1 MSSDATSPLRVGTHG
16 CRIAALAALFAVC
29 AAPAL
34 AANGDAKFDVLYA
47 KNGKSYQGA
56 VVDETPAEVRF
67 QIVQR
72 KAGRPTVVFQVSFPR
87 GDIKKLDK
95 LAGKE
100 REELLSRIAAIHP
113 VEEMAGLLK
122 PAVFVADKKK
132 GRTVTRG
139 LNYDSDAFSLASN
152 ANEEI
157 VRRAAVRM
165 EQIYAAYAFYLPPVA
180 RPAKLNSITTIY
192 LVQSAAEYENML
204 KRDVFNP
211 AVYYDTGGQNEIV
224 AGSELE
230 EFGKRLAEVRRG
242 HAELLERT
250 KKQEAEVN
258 KLPKGEVQ
266 KRAREQLQQARQEI
280 AEANQRNEELF
291 RQSTRLLFRTLYHE
305 AFHAYLANFAFPPSR
320 GEVPRWL
327 NEGLAQVFEEAY
339 GDGELQVGRIEP
351 ARLEK
356 AQATDLVPLADLVK
370 STPAQFVVAHGQERQ
385 AADRYYLTSWAL
397 AHYLMFERRVIGTPA
412 LEDYLTA
419 LNGRPD
425 AKNGARER
433 GDPAE
438 ALAKLA
444 GRPLP
449 DLDKELK
456 QYLTRLQPD
465 GSTKK

>member
-1 MSSDATSPLRVGTHG
+1 MSSDAIGPLAAVTQG
-16 CRIAALAALFAVC
+16 CRIAALAALLVAC

-34 AANGDAKFDVLYA
+34 AANGDAKFDVLVA

-56 VVDETPAEVRF
+56 VVEETPADVRF

-87 GDIKKLDK
+87 GEIKKLDK
-95 LAGKE
+95 LPGKE
-100 REELLSRIAAIHP
+100 REELLSRIAALNP
-113 VEEMAGLLK
+113 VEEMAGLLN
-122 PAVFVADKKK
+122 AAFFEANDKRGFEK
-132 GRTVTRG
+132 GLR
-139 LNYDSDAFSLASN
+139 YESDYFSLASK

-157 VRRAAVRM
+157 VRRTAFRL

-180 RPAKLNSITTIY
+180 QPAKLNRVTTIV
-192 LVQSAAEYENML
+192 LLQSVAEYD
-204 KRDVFNP
+204 KKVKGQFNP
-211 AVYYDTGGQNEIV
+211 AVYHNTAGDNNIV

-230 EFGKRLAEVRRG
+230 ELGKRLAEVRRG
-242 HAELLERT
+242 HAELLERI
-250 KKQEAEVN
+250 KKQEAEIN

-266 KRAREQLQQARQEI
+266 KRAREQLPQARQEI

-356 AQATDLVPLADLVK
+356 AQAAELVPLADLVR
-370 STPAQFVVAHGQERQ
+370 SAPAQFVVAHGQERQ
-385 AADRYYLTSWAL
+385 TADRYYLTSWAL

-412 LEDYLTA
+412 LEDYLTV

-425 AKNGARER
+425 AKSGVRER

-449 DLDKELK
+449 DLDRELK
-456 QYLTRLQPD
+456 QYLRRLQPD
-465 GSTKK
+465 GSIKK

>member
-1 MSSDATSPLRVGTHG
+1 MSSDASAPLGVGMRG
-16 CRIAALAALFAVC
+16 CSVARLAALLVAC

-34 AANGDAKFDVLYA
+34 AANGDAKFDVLHA

-56 VVDETPAEVRF
+56 VVEETPAEVRF

-72 KAGRPTVVFQVSFPR
+72 KVGRPTVAFQVSFPR

-100 REELLSRIAAIHP
+100 REELTSRLAAIHP
-113 VEEMAGLLK
+113 VEEMTGLLK
-122 PAVFVADKKK
+122 PAVFVGADRKE
-132 GRTVTRG
+132 G
-139 LNYDSDAFSLASN
+139 LSYSSEQFVLIAN
-152 ANEEI
+152 ANDEI
-157 VRRAAVRM
+157 VRRTAVRL
-165 EQIYAAYAFYLPPVA
+165 EQIYAAYAFYLPPAA
-180 RPAKLNSITTIY
+180 RPAKLNSITTIL
-192 LVQSAAEYENML
+192 LVQSVAEYDKMV
-204 KRDVFNP
+204 KGQGRTVFNP
-211 AVYYDTGGQNEIV
+211 AVYYDTGGRNEIV
-224 AGSELE
+224 AGSDLDKL
-230 EFGKRLAEVRRG
+230 GQQIAQVRRG
-242 HAELLERT
+242 HADLLERI
-250 KKQEAEVN
+250 KKQEAEIN

-266 KRAREQLQQARQEI
+266 KRAKEQLQQARQDV
-280 AEANQRNEELF
+280 AQANQQNENLF
-291 RQSTRLLFRTLYHE
+291 RQATRQLFRTLYHE

-339 GDGELQVGRIEP
+339 GDGELQVGRVEP

-356 AQATDLVPLADLVK
+356 VQVTDLVPLSELVK
-370 STPAQFVVAHGQERQ
+370 SAPAQFVVAHGQERQ
-385 AADRYYLTSWAL
+385 TADRYYLTSWAL

-419 LNGRPD
+419 LNGKTD
-425 AKNGARER
+425 AKNGGRDRA
-433 GDPAE
+433 DPAE

-456 QYLTRLQPD
+456 QYLSHLQPD